1 MNFSLYTDF
10 ALNLKESQLQE
21 VDVEKKRWCGKKAY
35 LNSTGRRN
43 LMAQKVASDPVLG
56 QMF

>member
-21 VDVEKKRWCGKKAY
+21 VDVEKRPTW
-35 LNSTGRRN
+35 TP
-43 LMAQKVASDPVLG
+43 QVVET
-56 QMF
+56 